1 MKKITLAL
9 AICGMILTTSCKKE
23 VVTDEETVV
32 QTDGTVTTET
42 DTHVD
47 YVMDLDNSERDYR
60 KAEDDVAAAVKRGDA
75 AAEKTAR
82 EASAKAKTAW
92 ENTKSAMK
100 EAGEDTKEA
109 YNRTLEKA
117 KMD

>member
-9 AICGMILTTSCKKE
+9 AIVGMILTTSCKKE
-23 VVTDEETVV
+23 TVV
-32 QTDGTVTTET
+32 EEDTVVHSDGTVTTET
-42 DTHVD
+42 DIDTD
-47 YVMDLDNSERDYR
+47 YVLDLDNSERDYR
-60 KAEDDVAAAVKRGDA
+60 KAEDDVADAVKRGDA

-82 EASAKAKTAW
+82 EASDKAKMAW
-92 ENTKSAMK
+92 ENTKTSMK
-100 EAGEDTKEA
+100 EAGQDTKEA